1 MLSTSPTS
9 PSERVWQE
17 DTRQANHAFALGHLK
32 EAEQGYEA
40 SLSTATTLFD
50 AFKISGQLLSSPLI
64 LTVSCLNFSDFF
76 KKQNDL
82 KKSLHFLKRACTV
95 LIQASSQATLPLE
108 ARLVCVGQLPSI
120 VNLLTDYPDDVF
132 DHQAERD
139 DLITHAR
146 VIALRVYQIAGY
158 MPPTSPTSEP
168 VKNYNA

>member
-1 MLSTSPTS
+1 MLSIGPTT
-9 PSERVWQE
+9 PSERMWQE
-17 DTRQANHAFALGHLK
+17 DTRQANHAFTLGHLK
-32 EAEQGYEA
+32 KAEQGYEA
-40 SLSTATTLFD
+40 SLTSATTLFD
-50 AFKISGQLLSSPLI
+50 TFKVSGQNLSSPVI
-64 LTVSCLNFSDFF
+64 LTISCLNFSDFF
-76 KKQNDL
+76 KKQGDL
-82 KKSLHFLKRACTV
+82 KKSLHFLQRACTA

-108 ARLVCVGQLPSI
+108 ARLACVGQLPSI
-120 VNLLTDYPDDVF
+120 VSLLTDYPDDVF